1 MEWYHATLI
10 TMATIAVVL
19 AWRIP
24 EAIIAVGVGAF
35 FYVTSAWMHNYGV
48 PAATFYGIASNL
60 VMCFL
65 LYPMPKEAG
74 RWVDKV
80 FSCYILMLLIDLLY
94 VCGVIKTQY
103 IFAVSLEI
111 VNAYALLLIWAA
123 GIAERAANGRSPN
136 HSHGDFLDSF
146 NRAVLSPRKE
156 YPKWWR
162 HP

>member
-10 TMATIAVVL
+10 TMAVVAVVL

-24 EAIIAVGVGAF
+24 EAVVTVGIGAF
-35 FYVTSAWMHNYGV
+35 FYVTSAWMHLN
-48 PAATFYGIASNL
+48 ALWFATIYGISSNL
-60 VMCFL
+60 VMCL
-65 LYPMPKEAG
+65 VLYPMPKSAG

-94 VCGVIKTQY
+94 VCGVIQSY
-103 IFAVSLEI
+103 DIFAGSLEV

-123 GIAERAANGRSPN
+123 GIAERAANGRRPYHL
-136 HSHGDFLDSF
+136 HSGFLDRF
-146 NRAVLSPRKE
+146 NRAVLAPRKE
-156 YPKWWR
+156 YPRWWR

>member
-10 TMATIAVVL
+10 TMAAIAVAL

-24 EAIIAVGVGAF
+24 EAVVTVGIGSFLYA
-35 FYVTSAWMHNYGV
+35 TSAWWHLGGLPGAM
-48 PAATFYGIASNL
+48 FYAVSTNL

-65 LYPMPKEAG
+65 LYPMPETAG

-94 VCGVIKTQY
+94 VCGIIQSHY

-123 GIAERAANGRSPN
+123 GIAERAANGRSPD
-136 HSHGDFLDSF
+136 HSHGGILDRF
-146 NRAVLSPRKE
+146 NRAVLAPRKE
-156 YPKWWR
+156 YPRWWR

>member
-10 TMATIAVVL
+10 TMAVVAGVL

-24 EAIIAVGVGAF
+24 EAVVTVGVGAF
-35 FYVTSAWMHNYGV
+35 FYVTSAWMHLNGLPV
-48 PAATFYGIASNL
+48 AMIYGISSNL
-60 VMCFL
+60 VMCLL
-65 LYPMPKEAG
+65 LYPMPKSAG

-94 VCGVIKTQY
+94 VTGVIQSPY
-103 IFAVSLEI
+103 VFAVSLE
-111 VNAYALLLIWAA
+111 VVTAYALLLIWAA
-123 GIAERAANGRSPN
+123 GIAERAANGRRPY
-136 HSHGDFLDSF
+136 HMHRDFLGRF
-146 NRAVLSPRKE
+146 NRSLLAERKE

>member
-10 TMATIAVVL
+10 TMAAIAVVL

-24 EAIIAVGVGAF
+24 EAVITVGVGAF
-35 FYVTSAWMHNYGV
+35 FYVTSAWMHNAGV
-48 PAATFYGIASNL
+48 PIATFYGIASNL

-94 VCGVIKTQY
+94 VCGVIKSHY
-103 IFAVSLEI
+103 NFAVSLEI
-111 VNAYALLLIWAA
+111 VTAYALLLIWAA
-123 GIAERAANGRSPN
+123 GVAERTANGRNSHDL
-136 HSHGDFLDSF
+136 HSGILDRF
-146 NRAVLSPRKE
+146 NRAVLAPRKE